1 MFRFACSLASRVS
14 REKLDCKHES
24 LEQQQPMCGE
34 DWRAYSQGFEKGW
47 ENDLIT
53 IFVCIIK
60 AADWQKIGRPSWR
73 PCNSHRRPG
82 FNWRLRYELYV
93 FCASKAW
100 LMQKAEIYNKIE
112 HFGQVER
119 SPAKLLVDMPF
130 EGCGPGKAEVREKK
144 LKLLMPCCVRLQKE
158 EGIVP
163 GSGVALPIIL
173 EGAGQIANPNSDQ
186 EDGVQIM
193 AAYLIASNAG
203 VDGSVIDKLLEQDSS
218 DLGYNPARGNYV
230 DMFKCGDVDPLKHV
244 PSEFAKAT
252 SEMVEK

>member
-1 MFRFACSLASRVS
+1 MFRFACSLASRVRLINTTGTQS
-14 REKLDCKHES
+14 VWNNSSQCAERI
-24 LEQQQPMCGE
+24 GE
-34 DWRAYSQGFEKGW
+34 
-47 ENDLIT
+47 LIAKVLRR
-53 IFVCIIK
+53 VCIIK